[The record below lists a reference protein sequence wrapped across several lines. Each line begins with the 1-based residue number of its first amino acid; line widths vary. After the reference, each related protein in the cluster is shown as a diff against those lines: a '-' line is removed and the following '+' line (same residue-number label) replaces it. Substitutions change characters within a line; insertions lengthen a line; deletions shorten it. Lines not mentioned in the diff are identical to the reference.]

1 MNKLNTEAD
10 SYANFE
16 NLKTMLSTFDI
27 EINDIKKTNGNKFN
41 LNTSHK
47 KAVLFANGNNDIL
60 NFDFLTFKEGKIETR
75 YPTHPIIQKVIDY
88 GNQQIDFFDALRLLD
103 LETNKMHSYIDSIRC
118 FIDFE
123 FEWDRPDNHEI
134 VLNFSHNK
142 SQMCQ
147 LISNQSMI
155 ASGAYHSMHIV
166 FNLDGDIKVN
176 RLNVHRKKVFQAWE
190 NVIEKDFKEYGL
202 LTEMARI

>member
-1 MNKLNTEAD
+1 MNTQNTDVD

-16 NLKTMLSTFDI
+16 NIKTMLSKFNI
-27 EINDIKKTNGNKFN
+27 EINDIKKTHGNQFN
-41 LNTSHK
+41 LKTSHK
-47 KAVLFANGNNDIL
+47 KAVLFANNNNDCL
-60 NFDFLTFKEGKIETR
+60 NFDFLTFKDGKIETR
-75 YPTHPIIQKVIDY
+75 YPSHPIIQKVIDY

-103 LETNKMHSYIDSIRC
+103 LETNQMHSYTDSIRC

-123 FEWDRPDNHEI
+123 FEWDKPENHEI
-134 VLNFSHNK
+134 VLNFSHTK

-147 LISNQSMI
+147 LVSNQSMI

-166 FNLDGDIKVN
+166 FNLAGDMTVN
-176 RLNVHRKKVFQAWE
+176 RLNVHRKRVFQAWD